1 MLRGRADVQPVLLDS
16 YDDRIHRALIA
27 AGNHA
32 GASQVGAPKSLAV
45 DMGAVT
51 R

>member
-1 MLRGRADVQPVLLDS
+1 MLRGRADVPPVPLDV

-32 GASQVGAPKSLAV
+32 GAIQVGAPRSLAV
-45 DMGAVT
+45 DMRAVA

>member
-1 MLRGRADVQPVLLDS
+1 MLRGRADDTAVLLDG
-16 YDDRIHRALIA
+16 YDDHTHRALIA

-32 GASQVGAPKSLAV
+32 GAIQVGAPRSLAV
-45 DMGAVT
+45 DMGAVA